1 MPQIKN
7 IVKLAGEYR
16 HAGEYRSAAQ
26 VTRTDKNGKN
36 PTKTISYRLPFI
48 DSARFMGSS
57 LSNLVNNLAEGIHK
71 IKCKN
76 EHHNKNCETWN

>member
-1 MPQIKN
+1 MKMQKSVIFVKKNLKINMPQIKN

-26 VTRTDKNGKN
+26 VTRTNKNGKK

-57 LSNLVNNLAEGIHK
+57 
-71 IKCKN
+71 
-76 EHHNKNCETWN
+76 